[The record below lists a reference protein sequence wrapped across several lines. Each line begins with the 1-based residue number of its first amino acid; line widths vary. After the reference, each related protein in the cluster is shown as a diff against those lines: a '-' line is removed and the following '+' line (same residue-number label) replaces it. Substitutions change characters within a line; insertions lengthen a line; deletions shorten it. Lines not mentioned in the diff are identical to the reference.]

1 MLIVAVYKTI
11 ISLILMYGS
20 ETSVLRKAEQNLLE
34 RTAMRRLRWIMGIKK
49 D

>member
-11 ISLILMYGS
+11 IRPIIMYGS

-34 RTAMRRLRWIMGIKK
+34 KNSDENVEMDDGNK